1 MPGEEPVIRIAASL
15 LVAAAVL
22 MPGRPAPA
30 EEVKIKHG
38 GLTLNADLELAEG
51 KTLANGVVL
60 IVHGTLAHK
69 DMEIIV
75 ALQDMLKDRVLSS
88 FAVNLS
94 LGIDDRHGM
103 YDCQTPNNHRD
114 GDAMKEIRSWVAWL
128 KGKGVGA
135 ITLLGHSR
143 GGNQA
148 ARYAAGNPDPAV
160 KRFVL
165 VAPATSTPGK
175 PARGYYRRY
184 KKDLAPLLKKA
195 QALVREGKGD
205 TLLEG
210 VDFLYCPGTS
220 VTAATFAD
228 YYRANPDRDTPSVI
242 KRIALPVL
250 AVAGGG
256 DRINPGFG
264 RKMKQQ
270 PQANVKLV
278 VVEDAGHF
286 FLDLFGEDLAD
297 AIAEFIAKGPES

>member
-1 MPGEEPVIRIAASL
+1 MIRFAASL

-38 GLTLNADLELAEG
+38 GLTLNANLNVASG
-51 KTLANGVVL
+51 KKLSDGVVL
-60 IVHGTLAHK
+60 MVHGTLAHK

-75 ALQDMLKDRVLSS
+75 ALQDMLKERVLSS
-88 FAVNLS
+88 LAVTLS

-103 YDCQTPNNHRD
+103 YDCPTPHNHRD
-114 GDAMKEIRSWVAWL
+114 GDAMKEIRSWVDWL
-128 KGKGVGA
+128 KIKGASA

-148 ARYAAGNPDPAV
+148 ARYAAGTPDPAV
-160 KRFVL
+160 QRAVL
-165 VAPATSTPGK
+165 VAPATYTPGK
-175 PARGYYRRY
+175 PAEGYQRRY
-184 KKDLAPLLKKA
+184 KKDLGPILERA
-195 QALVREGKGD
+195 QDLAQEGKGE

-242 KRIALPVL
+242 RRIMLPVL

-264 RKMKQQ
+264 RKMKHQ
-270 PQANVKLV
+270 PQANVKLAV
-278 VVEDAGHF
+278 IEDAGHF